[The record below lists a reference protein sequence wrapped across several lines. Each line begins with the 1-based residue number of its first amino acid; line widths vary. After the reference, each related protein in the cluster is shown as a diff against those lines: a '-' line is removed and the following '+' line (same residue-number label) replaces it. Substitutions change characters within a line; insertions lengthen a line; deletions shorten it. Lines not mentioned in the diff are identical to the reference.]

1 MFRIIDV
8 RYKFEYEGGHIN
20 GAENWQHGE
29 DEEFLEAILPL
40 STPPLQQKPDA
51 TVSKNSKRDIVIFHC
66 EFSSARGP
74 ALMRDLRSRD
84 REVNKPTYPNL
95 YHPETY
101 LLHEGYKV
109 FWENYPDLCTPRAY
123 QPMKDPKYSAEEK
136 SFRKKS
142 KTWASGAGGTVA
154 RTGAAPRMLKM

>member
-51 TVSKNSKRDIVIFHC
+51 TVSNNAKRDIVIFHC
-66 EFSSARGP
+66 EFSSQRAP
-74 ALMRDLRSRD
+74 DFYTKLRERD
-84 REVNKPTYPNL
+84 RSINLEVYPGLYVRNFYMNLSFKPL
-95 YHPETY
+95 YFSILNVICFISASKSSSTT
-101 LLHEGYKV
+101 
-109 FWENYPDLCTPRAY
+109 TP
-123 QPMKDPKYSAEEK
+123 S
-136 SFRKKS
+136 
-142 KTWASGAGGTVA
+142 
-154 RTGAAPRMLKM
+154 

>member
-1 MFRIIDV
+1 M

-66 EFSSARGP
+66 EFSSQRAP
-74 ALMRDLRSRD
+74 DFYTKLRERD
-84 REVNKPTYPNL
+84 RSINLEVYPGLYVRNFYLNFSFKPHYFSILN
-95 YHPETY
+95 
-101 LLHEGYKV
+101 V
-109 FWENYPDLCTPRAY
+109 ICFI
-123 QPMKDPKYSAEEK
+123 SASK
-136 SFRKKS
+136 SS
-142 KTWASGAGGTVA
+142 STTTLSSSL
-154 RTGAAPRMLKM
+154 APTLR

>member
-1 MFRIIDV
+1 M

-66 EFSSARGP
+66 EFSSQRAP
-74 ALMRDLRSRD
+74 DFYTKLRERD
-84 REVNKPTYPNL
+84 RSINLEVYPGLYVRNL
-95 YHPETY
+95 YLNFSFK
-101 LLHEGYKV
+101 LLYFSILNVICFISASKSSSTT
-109 FWENYPDLCTPRAY
+109 TP
-123 QPMKDPKYSAEEK
+123 S
-136 SFRKKS
+136 
-142 KTWASGAGGTVA
+142 
-154 RTGAAPRMLKM
+154 

>member
-1 MFRIIDV
+1 M

-66 EFSSARGP
+66 EFSSQRAP
-74 ALMRDLRSRD
+74 DFYTKLRERD
-84 REVNKPTYPNL
+84 RSINLEVYPGLYVRNFYMNLSFKPL
-95 YHPETY
+95 YFSILNVICFISASKSSSTT
-101 LLHEGYKV
+101 
-109 FWENYPDLCTPRAY
+109 TP
-123 QPMKDPKYSAEEK
+123 S
-136 SFRKKS
+136 
-142 KTWASGAGGTVA
+142 
-154 RTGAAPRMLKM
+154 